1 MKIIKN
7 SPIEAFKKI
16 LFLDEFFQLFIY
28 EYPIVVI
35 KRIKVLSWKIVS
47 DRILKRKQL
56 NPKNIVVELQ

>member
-56 NPKNIVVELQ
+56 NPENIVVELQ

>member
-1 MKIIKN
+1 MKVIKN

>member
-1 MKIIKN
+1 MKVIKN

-56 NPKNIVVELQ
+56 NPENIVVELQ